1 MQILENRKHT
11 DIVKYRTVD
20 YSNFNRY
27 DDISRHFIPWH
38 LNLKNKMG
46 SSAKVNSFKS
56 AVVVLGALAFGWLT
70 IEIACKP
77 FLEKARDAMDK
88 SDPTRDPD
96 DNEDGVNFGTNKS
109 SSDEDFQDS
118 TAIKLE

>member
-1 MQILENRKHT
+1 MG
-11 DIVKYRTVD
+11 
-20 YSNFNRY
+20 
-27 DDISRHFIPWH
+27 
-38 LNLKNKMG
+38 G

-88 SDPTRDPD
+88 SDPNHDPD
-96 DNEDGVNFGTNKS
+96 GDKS
-109 SSDEDFQDS
+109 SSSTSDEDPS
-118 TAIKLE
+118 ATKLE